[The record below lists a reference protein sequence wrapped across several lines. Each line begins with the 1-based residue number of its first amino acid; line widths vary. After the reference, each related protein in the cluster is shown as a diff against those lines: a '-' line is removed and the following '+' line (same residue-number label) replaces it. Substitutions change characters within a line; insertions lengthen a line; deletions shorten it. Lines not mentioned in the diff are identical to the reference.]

1 MSSRLS
7 SVLIPRM
14 QGGGEATAVEVAT
27 EGVEVATEVVE
38 GAMVATMVSA
48 TISFSHIHLD
58 GL

>member
-27 EGVEVATEVVE
+27 EGEVATEVVE